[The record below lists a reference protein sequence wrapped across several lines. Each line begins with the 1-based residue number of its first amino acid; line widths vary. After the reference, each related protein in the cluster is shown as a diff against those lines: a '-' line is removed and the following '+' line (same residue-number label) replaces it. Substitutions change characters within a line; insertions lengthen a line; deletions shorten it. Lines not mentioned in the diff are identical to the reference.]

1 MRVRRITSLFFL
13 LTFLIFSLPIPEP
26 LNLLKIKKEKL
37 DVLKSLNIK
46 ILEELDTC
54 YIGVANDSELS
65 ALNRFKVDFSIL
77 VKDIK
82 GKDFF
87 LIYSKSPEDIRKLE
101 PFGNAIQIEE
111 NTILFWRKEEMGI
124 SIPSEFQ
131 KKRLSKDSI
140 TKFLRAPPKIEFSEG
155 GVRENEIIP
164 LIIDEVSEDNLVYLI
179 DTLQNFQTRYASTKN
194 CEDAGDFIYSYL
206 KNLGLETYFQPFSFR
221 GHSSR
226 NVIAEKKGKTN
237 PEDIFIICAHYDSTS
252 NIPTIFAPG
261 ADDNASGTSAVLESA
276 RILVKYPLDFTVRF
290 ICFSAEE
297 WGLYGSSAYASSARD
312 KNEKIVGVLNFDM
325 IAYSDKL
332 PEDLEIIVNQ
342 NSEWLAER
350 TIQASKTYYDYP
362 IRKIVSS
369 SFLYSD
375 HASFWQKGYDAFC
388 AIEDNPIRNP
398 YYHTTYD
405 TLNTLNIDFL
415 KSVVKLGL
423 ATLSDLS
430 QPIRP
435 DYPETPK
442 GLRAKYVVYKSLF
455 NSVKN
460 IYISWNR
467 VEGAM
472 GYNVYRTTISHLN
485 YKRLNLTPVLNNFF
499 EDKNL
504 KTGISYY
511 YVVTALDSSGK
522 ESNYSQ
528 EVGVFEKGNSEDKF
542 FLFYSPKVLNDDKN
556 F

>member
-1 MRVRRITSLFFL
+1 MQLRRIVFLFFL
-13 LTFLIFSLPIPEP
+13 LSFFFFPFPES

-37 DVLKSLNIK
+37 EILKFLNIK

-54 YIGVANDSELS
+54 YIGMATNNQLS
-65 ALNRFKVDFSIL
+65 HLKDFNIGFSIL
-77 VKDIK
+77 ERDME

-87 LIYSKSPEDIRKLE
+87 LICSKSHEDIEKLKHY
-101 PFGNAIQIEE
+101 GNAIQIEE
-111 NTILFWRKEEMGI
+111 NTILFWQEGKRVY
-124 SIPSEFQ
+124 IPPEFQ
-131 KKRLSKDSI
+131 RKQLSKESV
-140 TKFLRAPPKIEFSEG
+140 TEFLRIPPKIEFIEG
-155 GVRENEIIP
+155 GIKENEIIP
-164 LIIDEVSEDNLVYLI
+164 LIINEVSENNLVHLI
-179 DTLQNFQTRYASTKN
+179 NTLQNFQTRYASTRN

-206 KNLGLETYFQPFSFR
+206 KNLGFETYFQSFNFR
-221 GHSSR
+221 GYSSR
-226 NVIAEKKGKTN
+226 NIIAEKKGKTS

-252 NIPTIFAPG
+252 NIPEIFAPG

-297 WGLYGSSAYASSARD
+297 WGLYGSSAYSSYVRNR
-312 KNEKIVGVLNFDM
+312 NEKIIGVLNFDM
-325 IAYSDKL
+325 IAYTDKL
-332 PEDLEIIVNQ
+332 PEDLEIIVNP

-350 TIQASKTYYDYP
+350 TILASRSYYDYP

-369 SFLYSD
+369 SFVYSD

-388 AIEDNPIRNP
+388 AIEDNPIKNP

-415 KSVVKLGL
+415 KSVVKIGL
-423 ATLSDLS
+423 AVLSDLS
-430 QPIRP
+430 QPVRP
-435 DYPETPK
+435 GYPETPK

-455 NSVKN
+455 NSIKN
-460 IYISWNR
+460 IYLSWNR
-467 VEGAM
+467 VEGAI
-472 GYNVYRTTISHLN
+472 GYNVYRTTLSHLN
-485 YKRLNLTPVLNNFF
+485 YRRLNITPVLNNYF

-511 YVVTALDSSGK
+511 YVVSALDSAGN

-528 EVGVFEKGNSEDKF
+528 EVGVISERVSSKERF
-542 FLFYSPKVLNDDKN
+542 FLFYYPSIH
-556 F
+556 FE